1 MRVKHPAFEPTK
13 LPKGAYQ
20 GNEPTVP
27 ADDLPTVSVQRLL
40 LANANLDPAIALQ
53 INQAINE
60 NRRELQAAIPLAV
73 SNASPLLPR
82 MP

>member
-13 LPKGAYQ
+13 LPKGA

-53 INQAINE
+53 ITQAINE
-60 NRRELQAAIPLAV
+60 NRRELRVAIPLVV

>member
-27 ADDLPTVSVQRLL
+27 ADDPTVSVQRLL

-53 INQAINE
+53 ITQAINE

>member
-1 MRVKHPAFEPTK
+1 
-13 LPKGAYQ
+13 
-20 GNEPTVP
+20 
-27 ADDLPTVSVQRLL
+27 LL

-53 INQAINE
+53 ITQAINE

-73 SNASPLLPR
+73 SNASPLVSR